1 MSVGYVADVSA
12 LEEIYDLVVV
22 GAGPAGLSAASA
34 AAAFGLKV
42 LLCDENGSPGGQIY
56 RGIAQ
61 ASAAMK
67 QRLGPDYAAGA
78 AIVARFMNSS
88 ASYAPRTTVWSVAP
102 HETEAG
108 EASGLEIGL
117 SLAGAARL
125 VRSRRVI
132 LATGALE
139 RPFPVRGWTL
149 PGVMTAGA
157 AQIALKT
164 AALVPNGRTII
175 AGTGPLLYLLAS
187 QLIGAGAT
195 ITVVVDTTPRG
206 NRRKAFAYALDFA
219 RSAYGLKGMKL
230 LAQVHRRTRVI
241 HHATALEA
249 VGNGRLDEVVV
260 THSGGMERLPADL
273 LLLHQ
278 GVVPN
283 LNLSLAAGCSYGW
296 DKGQATFRPGA
307 DEWGETTMSG
317 ISIAGDARGIVGAV
331 ASAWQGEIAGLA
343 AACRLGRLD
352 LAERDK
358 RAASVRAGLR
368 IALRGRAFID
378 AMFQPGDAFRVPA
391 HPDTIVCRCEEVTAG
406 SIRET
411 ASLGV
416 TGPNQMKAFLRCG
429 MGPCQGRLCGLTV
442 TEIIAAER
450 GVSAG
455 EVGYYRLR
463 PPIKPVALKE
473 LAALPKTDA
482 AIKAVAG
489 FVEKPASAILTPPTD
504 R

>member
-1 MSVGYVADVSA
+1 MSVGYVTGACD
-12 LEEIYDLVVV
+12 LEEVYDLVVV
-22 GAGPAGLSAASA
+22 GAGPAGLSAAA
-34 AAAFGLKV
+34 AASAFGLKV

-56 RGIAQ
+56 RGITE
-61 ASAAMK
+61 ASAATK
-67 QRLGPDYAAGA
+67 ARLGPDYAAGA
-78 AIVARFMNSS
+78 DIVARFLNSCS
-88 ASYAPRTTVWSVAP
+88 SYAPRTTVWSIAP
-102 HETEAG
+102 HETETG
-108 EASGLEIGL
+108 EASGLEVGL

-125 VRSRRVI
+125 IRARRAI

-139 RPFPVRGWTL
+139 RPFPVPGWTL

-195 ITVVVDTTPRG
+195 ITAVIDTTPKG
-206 NRRKAFAYALDFA
+206 NRRRAFAHALDFA
-219 RSAYGLKGMKL
+219 RSAYGLKGVKL

-241 HHATALEA
+241 RHATALEA
-249 VGNGRLDEVVV
+249 AGNGRLEEVAV
-260 THSGGMERLPADL
+260 THPGGTERLPAEL

-296 DKGQATFRPGA
+296 DAGQATFKPET
-307 DEWGETTMSG
+307 DEWGETSMPE
-317 ISIAGDARGIVGAV
+317 IAIAGDAGGIVGAV

-343 AACRLGRLD
+343 AAWRLGRLST
-352 LAERDK
+352 AERDA
-358 RAASVRAGLR
+358 RAAAVRARLR
-368 IALRGRAFID
+368 AALRGRAFID
-378 AMFQPGDAFRVPA
+378 TLFQPGEAFRVPA

-406 SIRET
+406 SIRDT

-416 TGPNQMKAFLRCG
+416 PGPNQMKAFLRCG

-442 TEIIAAER
+442 TEIIARER
-450 GVSAG
+450 GVPPG

-489 FVEKPASAILTPPTD
+489 FVEKPASTIPTHPNG
-504 R
+504 